1 MLKLRSDPPAQGLDA
16 STFAPVLVVVLALI
30 SFFFQLDTGQAR
42 PDPSQSPPLLP
53 AVGVVR

>member
-1 MLKLRSDPPAQGLDA
+1 LDA